1 MTQIEFKGFEGIRL
15 VADVTGPE
23 DAPSVV
29 LLHGGG
35 QTRKVWTEA
44 AAALIEAGR
53 HVINLDLRGHGASD
67 WPGAGRY
74 GFEAYVED
82 LRAVLGQLGSR
93 PVVVAASFAG
103 WVAVAALAGEG
114 AHLAAGLVL
123 VDAPPRLDP
132 AVAKTVSDQ
141 LRAHALSRGGEAH
154 WDRQF
159 LDGVDSDA
167 VLERLN
173 AAAPNLNLPTLFV
186 RGAASRVT
194 GQAEAEAFVS
204 RLPNAEFVEVEEAGH
219 LVASER
225 AEVFNALLVDF
236 LERKAPRAPPE
247 FRTGSDARTLR
258 DALGCFATGV
268 TIVTTY
274 TGEGKPVGLTANS
287 FTSVSLDPALL
298 LVCIAKTAAT
308 LPFFESSPRFCVNVL
323 HIGQQ
328 PTSNRFTRK
337 DVDRFETIPWE
348 DGEFHVPV
356 LTGSLANFECERD
369 AVHEGG
375 DHILLVGKVLRA
387 QFEPRRDPLLYFKGR
402 YRRLHLG

>member
-1 MTQIEFKGFEGIRL
+1 M
-15 VADVTGPE
+15 
-23 DAPSVV
+23 
-29 LLHGGG
+29 
-35 QTRKVWTEA
+35 
-44 AAALIEAGR
+44 
-53 HVINLDLRGHGASD
+53 
-67 WPGAGRY
+67 
-74 GFEAYVED
+74 
-82 LRAVLGQLGSR
+82 
-93 PVVVAASFAG
+93 
-103 WVAVAALAGEG
+103 
-114 AHLAAGLVL
+114 
-123 VDAPPRLDP
+123 
-132 AVAKTVSDQ
+132 
-141 LRAHALSRGGEAH
+141 
-154 WDRQF
+154 
-159 LDGVDSDA
+159 
-167 VLERLN
+167 LERLN